1 MSKRLCGGSSTRK
14 EQHYKSGYITTHQNK
29 IRNAEKK
36 YKGLFKASLK
46 AEEAGKTRL
55 SFFHKKFPKFE
66 AYMKTLKL
74 KKVVGND

>member
-1 MSKRLCGGSSTRK
+1 MRKRLCGGSSTVK
-14 EQHYKSGYITTHQNK
+14 EQHYKSGYINTYQNK

-66 AYMKTLKL
+66 AYMKTLNL
-74 KKVVGND
+74 KKVVRE